1 VSVLIAL
8 ADVGPGV
15 QLEEGLTQAGID
27 ARWDAARA
35 DGPTGSAEAGV
46 VVIDADHLGTRL
58 GAVADAWRDQPSLP
72 GVIAIGASKEARELA
87 PRARVTLLAPSA
99 QLSTVA
105 EAIREAEKLRLA
117 SNLKWPLLRAAVGL
131 PPIEETPDEWQPTLV
146 AARAIDVEIPRAAL
160 RWHARDYVTPTTKL
174 DDLRNDRVLTVP
186 ELATLANVD
195 GTRTVQTIV
204 KAGPLDPSQIAR
216 LLWALASMGAVEL
229 SPDVHDLATPQ
240 RRALDEIRAHIHARA
255 ARIDRS
261 TYYDVLEITPLAERP
276 EIDAAYR
283 LVAWRFSPKA
293 LSRYDLGDVAGNV
306 ASMWDLVD
314 KARATLCDHAA
325 RGRYHDWLRSHAGS
339 LQTRWAIEQ
348 ADARGAMEAFA
359 RGQRALGGGDVH
371 KAMSD
376 LATACRLHPGHPDY
390 EANLAWA
397 RYRVQVASG
406 RNQIEAATAE
416 RRAVE
421 SLLLGCRPWAR
432 ALVALSLLCIAA
444 GDAEAARWHIRT
456 ALTVDP
462 GVPAAAQLAMRLG
475 IQVKA
480 RTPGA

>member
-27 ARWDAARA
+27 ARWDASRA
-35 DGPTGSAEAGV
+35 DGPSGSPSAGV
-46 VVIDADHLGTRL
+46 IVIDADHLGARL
-58 GAVADAWRDQPSLP
+58 GVVADAWRCQPSLP
-72 GVIAIGASKEARELA
+72 GVIAIGASKQARELA
-87 PRARVTLLAPSA
+87 PRARVTLIAPSA

-105 EAIREAEKLRLA
+105 EAIREAQKLRLA
-117 SNLKWPLLRAAVGL
+117 SDLKWPLLRAAAGL
-131 PPIEETPDEWQPTLV
+131 PPEDNSPEHWEPTLIASRDV
-146 AARAIDVEIPRAAL
+146 DVEIPRAAL
-160 RWHARDYVTPTTKL
+160 RWYARAYVTPTRKL
-174 DDLRNDRVLTVP
+174 DDLRAERVLTVP
-186 ELATLANVD
+186 ELATIAQVD

-216 LLWALASMGAVEL
+216 LLWALASMGALDLTPEVR
-229 SPDVHDLATPQ
+229 DLATAQ
-240 RRALDEIRAHIHARA
+240 RRALDEIRAHVRARA
-255 ARIDRS
+255 NRLAAS
-261 TYYDVLEITPLAERP
+261 TFYDVLEITPLAERA

-283 LVAWRFSPKA
+283 FVAWRFSPKA
-293 LSRYDLGDVAGNV
+293 LARFDLGDVATGV
-306 ASMWDLVD
+306 AAMWETID
-314 KARATLCDHAA
+314 KARATLLDHAA
-325 RGRYHDWLRSHAGS
+325 RGRYHDWLRNHAGS

-348 ADARGAMEAFA
+348 TDAKAAIEAFA
-359 RGQRALGGGDVH
+359 RGQRALGSGDVH

-406 RNQIEAATAE
+406 RDQVEAATAE
-416 RRAVE
+416 RNIVE

-444 GDAEAARWHIRT
+444 GDVDAARWHIRT

-462 GVPAAAQLAMRLG
+462 TVPAAAQLAQRLG
-475 IQVKA
+475 ITI